1 MIRKYRDVEKEN
13 CSSNIEEKDKLNY
26 SDTVTGKSLKTI
38 REKDEIKTY
47 CRIRYVENDPGK
59 IKIITKRSI

>member
-13 CSSNIEEKDKLNY
+13 FSNKMEEKEGENKINY
-26 SDTVTGKSLKTI
+26 FDSVSRKSLKNI
-38 REKDEIKTY
+38 REKEEIKTY

-59 IKIITKRSI
+59 